1 MYKLKGNNV
10 KVNRYNG
17 LILSLIVVLVLLSVN
32 ITLALVHFEKGEE
45 IDIPLGTVSLSTN
58 INAVSNLNNVVV
70 GDDIVLNSSF
80 SKDATA
86 PVCYVRARVE
96 FYSPLKNLTERQ
108 ENYLLAL
115 NAIDFSEDMS
125 TGVSGT
131 KWLSTYDNNYYL
143 VSSTTNEMIVV
154 DDTTTYNFVS
164 NLKYPDVTEIQKA
177 GLDIEFIGSLKLSVK
192 FQGLQAENLPSSEF
206 SDIEVLF
213 NDVFNNVY
221 NRQSFLVIYDTGDLV
236 DVPVSVVSVGGKLT
250 RPTDPQVSGYSF
262 EGWYMDSE
270 CTKAFNF
277 DTNINRN
284 YKIYAKF
291 VIGSRVITY
300 MNYDLTSVYL
310 TDEVASGEVTSAPI
324 PPTHSDIHAVFN
336 GWYSDSG
343 LTNRFTFGNSLDSDI
358 TLYPKYTFVYNVV
371 FKVDGVTQSSQEV
384 NLNGYPT
391 LPTSPTKSGY
401 EFDGWLLNSNI
412 VTPSS
417 VKITADT
424 TFTAK
429 FTKLHT
435 VTFTYEGST
444 HATQTIRDGNKPTN
458 VDAPSTTY
466 KVFNGWKLNGTIVN
480 ETTQTITSD
489 TTFVADII
497 YKYDVIFKVDSTT
510 YNSQIV
516 TKNGYATNPSNPSKS
531 GYTFDGWS
539 VDGTNVVNLATYTIT
554 ANTTF
559 TAIFTLIPVEVD
571 PIPNGVYYVDKV
583 DYDYY
588 AVMDFTISNNA
599 LSSYNMGHGWDL
611 YGDTISSVT
620 LVGATIIIS
629 YTTGES
635 DTITYNYDYLVFEG
649 VVGYAAHT
657 SNMGESNVVY
667 STVAPNG
674 VYYCSINNNKVE
686 LASITISNGAVS
698 SYEYGRDWDKYAI
711 YQKSVTL
718 SRNII
723 KVVQWDDSYE
733 YLVFDGKRGIF
744 VGNINLYN
752 VLETQEATFGQL
764 PTDGKY
770 TNSNSPRYY
779 AVGTFTISGGA
790 LKNYTVGGDWDV
802 YGGAGSES
810 LTLYNHVL
818 TLTIDSDYYDFT
830 SYELTYNVKT
840 GLFYGQ
846 MVFNDRA
853 NAVTESNWVISETSY
868 NLGPIDGTYYYT
880 GDNGGISISQ
890 FVISSG
896 TLSSHSRS
904 VYWDDYDVAHYSV
917 SLSGNSITIIYG
929 KSSTY
934 TSYQYCYLY
943 FNYVRQEFTGEIYYN
958 TGSGRVKE
966 SVTFKYKTGYVE
978 PSVPF

>member
-1 MYKLKGNNV
+1 MDKLKGNNTRV
-10 KVNRYNG
+10 KRYNG
-17 LILSLIVVLVLLSVN
+17 LIISLIVVLVLLSVN

-45 IDIPLGTVSLSTN
+45 IDIPLGSVSLSTN
-58 INAVSNLNNVVV
+58 INAVSNLNNVLV
-70 GDDIVLNSSF
+70 GDDIVLSSSF

-86 PVCYVRARVE
+86 PDCYVRARIE
-96 FYSPLKNLTERQ
+96 FYSPLENLTENQ

-115 NAIDFSEDMS
+115 NAVDFSEFMS
-125 TGVSGT
+125 TGVNGS
-131 KWLSTYDNNYYL
+131 KWLSTNDNNYYL
-143 VSSTTNEMIVV
+143 VNSS
-154 DDTTTYNFVS
+154 DDTLKVVNDTTVYNFVS
-164 NLKYPDVTEIQKA
+164 SLIYPDVTHIEKA
-177 GLDIEFIGSLKLSVK
+177 GLDIEFITNLKISIK
-192 FQGLQAENLPSSEF
+192 FQGLQAKNLPSNEF

-213 NDVFNNVY
+213 NDVFKNVY
-221 NRQSFLVIYDTGDLV
+221 DRQSFIVIYDTGDVV
-236 DVPVSVVSVGGKLT
+236 DIPVSVVRVGGKLT
-250 RPTDPQVSGYSF
+250 RPNDPQVNGYSF
-262 EGWYMDSE
+262 DGWYSDSE
-270 CTKAFNF
+270 CTTAFDFN
-277 DTNINRN
+277 TNINRN

-300 MNYDLTSVYL
+300 MDYDLTSVYL
-310 TDEVASGEVTSAPI
+310 TEELESGEVTSAPI
-324 PPTHSDIHAVFN
+324 PPTHSDNHAVFN

-343 LTNRFTFGNSLDSDI
+343 LTNRFTFGNALDSDI

-384 NLNGYPT
+384 NLNNYPT
-391 LPTSPTKSGY
+391 NPNSPSKSGY
-401 EFDGWLLNSNI
+401 EFDGWTIDGTNI

-444 HATQTIRDGNKPTN
+444 YATQTVRDGNKPTN
-458 VDAPSTTY
+458 VDVTSTTY
-466 KVFNGWKLNGTIVN
+466 KVFNGWKLNGSIVTVTN
-480 ETTQTITSD
+480 QTITAN
-489 TTFVADII
+489 TTFVADIT

-516 TKNGYATNPSNPSKS
+516 TKNGYPANPSNPSKS

-571 PIPNGVYYVDKV
+571 PIPNGVYYVGTV

-620 LVGATIIIS
+620 LVGDTITIS

-635 DTITYNYDYLVFEG
+635 DTIKYNYDYLVFEG

-657 SNMGESNVVY
+657 SNMGESEVVY

-674 VYYCSINNNKVE
+674 VYYCSINSNKVE

-698 SYEYGRDWDKYAI
+698 LYEYGRDWDKYAI

-718 SRNII
+718 TRNII

-752 VLETQEATFGQL
+752 VLETQEATFGVL
-764 PTDGKY
+764 PTSGVYVNTDYINDYVIGK
-770 TNSNSPRYY
+770 
-779 AVGTFTISGGA
+779 FTISGSA
-790 LKNYTVGGDWDV
+790 LTGYEIGSDWDV
-802 YGGAGSES
+802 YGDSGSES

-818 TLTIDSDYYDFT
+818 TVAVDSNYYDFT
-830 SYELTYNVKT
+830 SYNLTYNVKT

-846 MVFNDRA
+846 MVYNNGD
-853 NAVTESNWVISETSY
+853 WVIQETSY
-868 NLGPIDGTYYYT
+868 SLGPNDGDYYYT
-880 GDNGGISISQ
+880 GNNAGISLTQ
-890 FVISSG
+890 FTITSG
-896 TLSSHSRS
+896 SVSSHSRS
-904 VYWDDYDVAHYSV
+904 IYWNDYDVAHYN
-917 SLSGNSITIIYG
+917 LRLNGNSLTIIYG
-929 KSSTY
+929 KSDTY
-934 TSYQYCYLY
+934 TSYQYCYL
-943 FNYVRQEFTGEIYYN
+943 NYNHIRKEFTGEIYYN

-966 SVTFKYKTGYVE
+966 SVVFKFKTGYVE
-978 PSVPF
+978 PSVPS